1 MHQVELNAMCQELC
15 THIKFVI
22 IPLIEF
28 YRFKL
33 PKNDIMFKK
42 AMNRKKKGKG
52 SGRITSTRALVKHLF
67 VA

>member
-1 MHQVELNAMCQELC
+1 MCQELC

-42 AMNRKKKGKG
+42 AMNRKRKKKEKEQEGLQAQ
-52 SGRITSTRALVKHLF
+52 RQL
-67 VA
+67 

>member
-1 MHQVELNAMCQELC
+1 VPGLC

-22 IPLIEF
+22 IPLIEL

-42 AMNRKKKGKG
+42 AMNRKKEKDQEGLQAQG
-52 SGRITSTRALVKHLF
+52 HW
-67 VA
+67 